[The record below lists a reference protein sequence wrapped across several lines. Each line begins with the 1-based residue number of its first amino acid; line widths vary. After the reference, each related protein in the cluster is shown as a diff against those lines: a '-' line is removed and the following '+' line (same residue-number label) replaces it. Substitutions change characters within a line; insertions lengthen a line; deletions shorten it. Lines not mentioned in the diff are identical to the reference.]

1 MAKKLT
7 MEDLAIKIE
16 KGFEGQDKR
25 FSQINQRLD
34 KIDKRLYHI
43 ENVLLTDHRLRI
55 ERLEKKIG
63 ILE

>member
-7 MEDLAIKIE
+7 MEDLALKIE

-25 FSQINQRLD
+25 FSKINRRLD
-34 KIDKRLYHI
+34 RIDKRLYHI